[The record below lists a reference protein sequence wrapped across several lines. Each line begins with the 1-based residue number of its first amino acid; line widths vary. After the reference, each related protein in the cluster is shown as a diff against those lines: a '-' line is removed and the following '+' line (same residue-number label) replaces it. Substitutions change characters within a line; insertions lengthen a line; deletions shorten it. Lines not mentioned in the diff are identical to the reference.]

1 LVEIIAKKRT
11 KKKMEYNTQQ
21 PHLVIP
27 EYGRN
32 IQRMI
37 EYCCTIPEREERNIC
52 ARAIISVM
60 GQLNPYFKDGEDVRH
75 KLWDHIFIISDFKL
89 DVDSPYPLPSRET
102 FQTKPERVNY
112 PGGNIKYKQYGK
124 TVSDLI
130 EKAKA
135 FNEGDEKEELKRLI
149 AMFMK
154 RAYYS
159 MNKENATDPMILK
172 HLSELSKGEL
182 EYVLEDGESLN
193 VGSSG
198 GNNGGKY
205 FNKHKHKSN
214 NGGGHKSNNF
224 KNNNNNKNRGFKRR

>member
-1 LVEIIAKKRT
+1 MQTNNLD
-11 KKKMEYNTQQ
+11 YNTQQ

-37 EYCCTIPEREERNIC
+37 EYCCTIADREERNIC

-75 KLWDHIFIISDFKL
+75 KLWDHLFIISDFHL

-102 FQTKPERVNY
+102 FQTKPEKVNY
-112 PGGNIKYKQYGK
+112 PVGNIKYKQYGK
-124 TVSDLI
+124 TVDDLI

-135 FNEGDEKEELKRLI
+135 YADGDEKEELKRLI

-154 RAYYS
+154 RAYYT
-159 MNKENATDPMILK
+159 MTKENASDAMILK
-172 HLSELSKGEL
+172 HLSELSNGQL
-182 EYVLEDGESLN
+182 EYTLEEGESLN
-193 VGSSG
+193 VGSSSG
-198 GNNGGKY
+198 GS
-205 FNKHKHKSN
+205 KHYKNKHKSN
-214 NGGGHKSNNF
+214 NGSNNHRNNNF
-224 KNNNNNKNRGFKRR
+224 KNNKNRNFKRR

>member
-1 LVEIIAKKRT
+1 
-11 KKKMEYNTQQ
+11 METMNLDYNTQQ

-37 EYCCTIPEREERNIC
+37 EYCCTIKEREERNVC

-75 KLWDHIFIISDFKL
+75 KLWDHLFIISDFKL

-102 FQTKPERVNY
+102 FQTKPEKINY
-112 PGGNIKYKQYGK
+112 PSGNIRYKQYGK
-124 TVSDLI
+124 TVNDII
-130 EKAKA
+130 EKAKV
-135 FNEGDEKEELKRLI
+135 FEEGDEKEELKRLI

-154 RAYYS
+154 RAYFT
-159 MNKENATDPMILK
+159 MNKENAVDGMILK
-172 HLSELSKGEL
+172 HFSELSNGDL
-182 EYVLEDGESLN
+182 EYVLDDGQSLN
-193 VGSSG
+193 IGS
-198 GNNGGKY
+198 NNAPSSSSGKY

-214 NGGGHKSNNF
+214 SGSSSHRSTNFKSNNS
-224 KNNNNNKNRGFKRR
+224 NNKNRNFKKR

>member
-1 LVEIIAKKRT
+1 MQEMNLD
-11 KKKMEYNTQQ
+11 YNTQQ

-37 EYCCTIPEREERNIC
+37 EYCCTIQEREERNVC

-75 KLWDHIFIISDFKL
+75 KLWDHLFIISDFRL

-102 FQTKPERVNY
+102 FQTKPEKVNY
-112 PGGNIKYKQYGK
+112 PSGNIRYKQYGK
-124 TVSDLI
+124 TVGDLI
-130 EKAKA
+130 EKAKTYQ
-135 FNEGDEKEELKRLI
+135 EGDEKEELKRLI

-154 RAYYS
+154 RAYFT
-159 MNKENATDPMILK
+159 MNKENAVDGMILK

-182 EYVLEDGESLN
+182 EYVLDNGESLN
-193 VGSSG
+193 IGSTST
-198 GNNGGKY
+198 GKY
-205 FNKHKHKSN
+205 FNKNKHKSN
-214 NGGGHKSNNF
+214 SNNGSHKSNNF
-224 KNNNNNKNRGFKRR
+224 KNNNNKNRNFKRR